1 MDYSMMQIL
10 FVKNDRMIFI
20 KIEHAM
26 WYVSWDHLV
35 SFYKFQR
42 QWMSIICRT
51 CENVHYAIQ

>member
-1 MDYSMMQIL
+1 MQIL